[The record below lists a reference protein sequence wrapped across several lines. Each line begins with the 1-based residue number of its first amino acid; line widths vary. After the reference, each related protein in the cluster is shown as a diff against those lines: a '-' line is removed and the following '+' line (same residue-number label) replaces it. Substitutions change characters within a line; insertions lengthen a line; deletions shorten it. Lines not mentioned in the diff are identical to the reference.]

1 MKRFGW
7 ILVLLMLASP
17 AWAAKK
23 ITVQQLQD
31 LLASL
36 QQAKKTDADVAA
48 ELKQVELSEELT
60 RSAMNSMVQYVP
72 GPYSTEQIYVL
83 EARSAVLAPPASDL
97 PATPAPDAAAQK
109 AILDKAIDYATK
121 TYAQL
126 PSLNATKTTLRFQDN
141 VEAAKASSGMHSSA
155 SYGDDPR
162 LVQASQFVHYI
173 NSTENAVT
181 IQGGAEQNPLA
192 KDKTPWGANGQIA
205 LLGQEPVLNNVLG
218 EAQEAGKLTWLRWET
233 VNGKQAAVYS
243 FAVDKKKSHYSV
255 NYCCFPDTEQAGMMS
270 YSARSQAS
278 GPAAHGNLQTNTSY
292 DKNFKATVPYHGE
305 VFIDSDTG
313 IVVRLITI
321 AEFKTSDVVHQ
332 EDQRIDYGPV
342 AVGSKTLIVPVKT
355 VIDTEVVPNGDSG
368 ASGKYTTRH
377 TFFTVEYK
385 DYK

>member
-1 MKRFGW
+1 
-7 ILVLLMLASP
+7 MLASP

>member
-1 MKRFGW
+1 
-7 ILVLLMLASP
+7 
-17 AWAAKK
+17 
-23 ITVQQLQD
+23 
-31 LLASL
+31 
-36 QQAKKTDADVAA
+36 
-48 ELKQVELSEELT
+48 
-60 RSAMNSMVQYVP
+60 
-72 GPYSTEQIYVL
+72 
-83 EARSAVLAPPASDL
+83 
-97 PATPAPDAAAQK
+97 
-109 AILDKAIDYATK
+109 
-121 TYAQL
+121 
-126 PSLNATKTTLRFQDN
+126 